1 MPSQRQIAANK
12 RNGAKSRGPRT
23 QEGKARSRMN
33 ALRHG
38 LAAASIETTTGIA
51 DDHLF
56 ADDSSVDSTYQRLRQ
71 IEVERVKILNDVHNS
86 SASQD
91 FDKLHTAV
99 RRLVALER
107 YSRRA
112 HSKLK
117 KQIF

>member
-1 MPSQRQIAANK
+1 MAQTAANQ
-12 RNGAKSRGPRT
+12 RNGAKSRGPHT

-38 LAAASIETTTGIA
+38 LAAVSINATTSTG
-51 DDHLF
+51 DDN
-56 ADDSSVDSTYQRLRQ
+56 ATVDDSCVDSMYQRLRQ
-71 IEVERVKILNDVHNS
+71 IEVERVKILNDVHYS

-91 FDKLHTAV
+91 LNKLQTAV

-117 KQIF
+117 EQLF